1 MDSYTQPDFSRSALI
16 TIDTQNDFTLPGA
29 PACIPGTAEV
39 IANMQRLLQL
49 YREQGLLIVHVVRL
63 YLPDGSNVDVCR
75 RQDVEQGLRMVA
87 PHTDGAEL
95 VQALKPDAATRLD
108 AETLLSGELQHIGEQ
123 EYAIYKPRWGAF
135 YETRLEAFLRE
146 HGINTLVFCGCNY
159 PNCPRTSVYQA
170 SERDFRL
177 VLATDALSQLYAR
190 GEQEMENIGVRLL
203 TTDQLAQAI
212 ASIIPGS

>member
-1 MDSYTQPDFSRSALI
+1 MDSYTHPDFTRSALI

-39 IANMQRLLQL
+39 IANMQRLLQV

-108 AETLLSGELQHIGEQ
+108 AETLLSGDLQHIGEQ
-123 EYAIYKPRWGAF
+123 EYVIYKPRWGAF
-135 YETRLEAFLRE
+135 YETRLETFLHE
-146 HGINTLVFCGCNY
+146 HGVNTLVFCGCNY

-170 SERDFRL
+170 SERDL
-177 VLATDALSQLYAR
+177 LATDALSQLYAR
-190 GEQEMENIGVRLL
+190 GEQEMENIGVSLL
-203 TTDQLAQAI
+203 TTREVALAVA
-212 ASIIPGS
+212 GDNKKK

>member
-1 MDSYTQPDFSRSALI
+1 MDSYTHPDFTRSALI

-39 IANMQRLLQL
+39 IANMQRLLQV

-123 EYAIYKPRWGAF
+123 EYVIYKPRWGAF

-146 HGINTLVFCGCNY
+146 HGVNTLVFCGCNY

-190 GEQEMENIGVRLL
+190 GEQEMENIGVSLL
-203 TTDQLAQAI
+203 TTDQLIQAVE
-212 ASIIPGS
+212 SKGP